1 MRSMRPSLFG
11 RRGASEA
18 PTRPAHPLALS
29 TACGGLFK
37 GWMRGLWTLAP
48 SRRSWVGN
56 ESLVRMAARAD
67 EREVAGEG
75 NGGIT
80 VSRVDVIIPCYKYAR
95 YLAAC
100 VESVLTQDGVDV
112 RALVIDDASPDET
125 PSVAAR
131 LT

>member
-1 MRSMRPSLFG
+1 
-11 RRGASEA
+11 
-18 PTRPAHPLALS
+18 
-29 TACGGLFK
+29 
-37 GWMRGLWTLAP
+37 
-48 SRRSWVGN
+48 
-56 ESLVRMAARAD
+56 MAARAD

-131 LT
+131 LTAQDPRVEYRRHTANRGHIATYNEGLLEWADGDYCVLMSADDRLTPGALRRARP